1 MSKGLLAM
9 IAALVVLGVGSF
21 AATRLAVRGL
31 CNGVRAPMA
40 FAVLQDY
47 LELSSQQRKAL
58 EEADAR
64 YASVRPALRDA
75 VIEARDGLLNVL
87 EDPKSDREEAVRAA
101 KRFCRAQE
109 ALQLNTVEYM
119 VELRGHLNASQKKKL
134 AGLMGRGMCALTGGP
149 CQGGMGLGPGR
160 GMGGGQGAGFCGGQ
174 GWRGGR
180 R

>member
-1 MSKGLLAM
+1 MRKGLLVV
-9 IAALVVLGVGSF
+9 IGALVVLGVGSF

-31 CNGVRAPMA
+31 CSGTKAPVA

-47 LELSSQQRKAL
+47 LELTPQQRTAL
-58 EEADAR
+58 QEADAD

-75 VIEARDGLLNVL
+75 VIEARDGLLKVL
-87 EDPKSDREEAVRAA
+87 EDPKSDREATVSAA

-119 VELRGHLNASQKKKL
+119 VELREHLDASQKKKL

-149 CQGGMGLGPGR
+149 CPGGMGLGRGR
-160 GMGGGQGAGFCGGQ
+160 GMGGGQGAGLCDGQ